1 MDMNDLEAQLKL
13 EIEKRQKAEQKFEEL
28 DGVLNMLTAGDSL
41 KATLGKLINFLESK
55 IEGVRCSILL
65 LDNSG
70 QYLIRGAAPNLPKS
84 YCDALDGFLIG
95 PNVGSCGTAAYKNKM
110 IIVNDI
116 ETSPLWADFKGLAL
130 SHNLKAC
137 WSSPILNINGKVLGT
152 LCPYFSERRS
162 PTEQEIQVAQFT
174 AYLAGVAIQ
183 FKGGEVALK
192 ESESRFEKLFGQLK
206 SVLEGTSS
214 ETGEGFFRSLV
225 YNLALS
231 LGMKYSFLGLRKGET
246 IETLALWA
254 GGKFEDN
261 IAYNLKDTPCEIVV
275 KEEKACL
282 ILQDI
287 QIEFPEDQLLIDLG
301 IQSYLGIPL
310 LDSFGKAVGNL
321 VVMDDKAFANNVT
334 AEIILNIFASRAE
347 AELTRREIE
356 NESFE
361 AKELAEKANRAKS
374 DFLARMSHELRTPMN
389 AILGFTQVLAM
400 DEKNPLLDYQKEN
413 LGKVSSAGNHLLR
426 LISEVL
432 DLSKIESG
440 NTDLTLETV
449 DLVPIVD
456 NAISISQAIAD
467 EKCITIKYE
476 NIPECSYLVEAD
488 PLRLKQVILNLI
500 SNAIKYNFKNGSVS
514 VSYEKLMNGNLR
526 IGVKDTGFGVSDSN
540 KDRIFKPFERFH
552 KDVNTIEGTGI
563 GLAISKQF
571 IELMGGIIGFESD
584 VGEGSFF
591 YMDMPIS
598 EKVSLPIITEYESV
612 IDGSSLDEGIRR
624 KKILYIED
632 IPANVDLVQQIL
644 NLRPNIELLSAA
656 NAIHGIK
663 IAQANSPD
671 LILMDI
677 HLPGMNGLEAF
688 KELQALNETKTI
700 PVIALTADAMT
711 IDVKKAIDLGFHSYI
726 TKPIDVKDFINSI
739 DKIIP
744 NPVPN

>member
-1 MDMNDLEAQLKL
+1 MQDLKAQINL
-13 EIEKRQKAEQKFEEL
+13 EVEKRQKAEQMFEGL
-28 DGVLNMLTAGDSL
+28 DGVLKMLAAGDTL
-41 KATLGKLINFLESK
+41 KATLEKLIKFLESK

-65 LDNSG
+65 LDESG

-95 PNVGSCGTAAYKNKM
+95 TNVGSCGTAAYKNEM
-110 IIVNDI
+110 VIVDDI

-130 SHNLKAC
+130 SHDLKAC
-137 WSSPILNINGKVLGT
+137 WSTPIVNIRGKVLGT

-162 PTEQEIQVAQFT
+162 PTDQEIQVAQFA

-192 ESESRFEKLFGQLK
+192 ESESRYEELFGQLK
-206 SVLEGTSS
+206 SILEGTSS
-214 ETGEGFFRSLV
+214 ETGQDFFRSLV

-231 LGMKYSFLGLRKGET
+231 LGMKYSFLGLRKGEK
-246 IETLALWA
+246 IETLALW
-254 GGKFEDN
+254 GGDKFEDN
-261 IAYNLKDTPCEIVV
+261 IEYNLKGTPCEIVV
-275 KEEKACL
+275 KENKTCL

-287 QIEFPEDQLLIDLG
+287 QVEFPEDQILVDLG
-301 IQSYLGIPL
+301 IQSYLGVPL
-310 LDSFGKAVGNL
+310 LDSSDNPIGNL
-321 VVMDDKAFANNVT
+321 VVMDDKPFANNIT

-347 AELTRREIE
+347 AELTRKKIE
-356 NESFE
+356 NESLE
-361 AKELAEKANRAKS
+361 AKELAQKANKAKS

-413 LGKVSSAGNHLLR
+413 LERVSSAGNHLLR

-440 NTDLTLETV
+440 NTDLTLATV

-467 EKCITIKYE
+467 EKCITLKYE
-476 NIPECSYLVEAD
+476 KIPECSYFVETD

-514 VSYEKLMNGNLR
+514 ISYEKLMNGSLR
-526 IGVKDTGFGVSDSN
+526 IGVRDTGCGISGSN
-540 KDRIFKPFERFH
+540 KDKIFKPFERFH
-552 KDVNTIEGTGI
+552 KDVSTIEGTGI

-571 IELMGGIIGFESD
+571 IELMGGLIGFESD

-591 YMDMPIS
+591 YIDMPIS
-598 EKVSLPIITEYESV
+598 DKVSLPVLNEYESV
-612 IDGSSLDEGIRR
+612 IERSSLDEGAR
-624 KKILYIED
+624 KKKLLYIED

-644 NLRPNIELLSAA
+644 SLRPNIELFSAA
-656 NAIHGIK
+656 NAIDGIK
-663 IAQANSPD
+663 MAQEKCPD

-688 KELQALNETKTI
+688 KELQTIQKVKTI

-711 IDVKKAIDLGFHSYI
+711 IDIKKAIDLGFHSYI
-726 TKPIDVKDFINSI
+726 TKPIDVRRFIKAI

-744 NPVPN
+744 NPASS